1 MKIKLFTAPS
11 EIDATII
18 KGALE
23 NIDIKASIGPGEG
36 SLSPSGRSH
45 GPNVPYDI
53 FVDDAK
59 INEARNVLKEGG
71 WLSDVK

>member
-1 MKIKLFTAPS
+1 MKIKLFTAPT

-18 KGALE
+18 KGVLE
-23 NIDIKASIGPGEG
+23 NIDIKASIGPGMG

-53 FVDDAK
+53 FVDDTK
-59 INEARNVLKEGG
+59 INEARAVLKESG

>member
-1 MKIKLFTAPS
+1 MKIKLFTAPT

-18 KGALE
+18 KGVLE

-36 SLSPSGRSH
+36 SLSLSGRSH

-53 FVDDAK
+53 FVEDTK
-59 INEARNVLKEGG
+59 INDARAVLKESG
-71 WLSDVK
+71 WLSDIK

>member
-1 MKIKLFTAPS
+1 MKIKLFTAPT

-18 KGALE
+18 KGVLE
-23 NIDIKASIGPGEG
+23 NIDIKASIGPGMG

-53 FVDDAK
+53 FVDDTK
-59 INEARNVLKEGG
+59 INEARAALKEGS
-71 WLSDVK
+71 WLSDVN